1 MPSRREEM
9 ARYPANWPAIS
20 LGIRARAEGRCE
32 CTGHCGLHRGRRCE
46 ERDKEMAKW
55 ANGKVVLTVAHLNHA
70 PEDCR
75 DENLLAMCQ
84 TCHLRYDRLQHGEAS
99 ARTREEKRNVSQNR
113 LFEERK

>member
-46 ERDKEMAKW
+46 EIEGEPAKW
-55 ANGKVVLTVAHLNHA
+55 ARGKVILTVAHLDHA
-70 PEDCR
+70 PEHVEDS
-75 DENLLAMCQ
+75 NLRAMCP
-84 TCHLRYDRLQHGEAS
+84 TCHLRLDRVQHGEAS